1 MPVKK
6 CAISIQTL
14 SRNVLLNERMR
25 KNKVALSQRDQS
37 VLFVLLALIQHTTF
51 KQLVV
56 RHRRSDY
63 QPGKIINALTR
74 KLDAG

>member
-1 MPVKK
+1 MPVQK
-6 CAISIQTL
+6 CAISVETL
-14 SRNVLLNERMR
+14 SRNVVLNERMR
-25 KNKVALSQRDQS
+25 QNNVAGRQRDLS